1 VPFAALLDTAYI
13 LLLNCLSFASGG
25 PTIYAIIETGGKQY
39 KVTPGQ
45 KVAVDRLDAAEGEK
59 LTLERVLLLSD
70 GEKVTI
76 GTPVVAGAAV
86 SATVAEHFKG
96 EKIIVF
102 NYKPK
107 VRYDKK
113 RGHRQQYTRLAID
126 TIIGPGIQA
135 GAPVQEPVKEE
146 VK

>member
-1 VPFAALLDTAYI
+1 MPVFKLIEL
-13 LLLNCLSFASGG
+13 LSFSSGG

-45 KVAVDRLDAAEGEK
+45 KVAVDRMDVPEGEK
-59 LTLERVLLLSD
+59 VELSRVLLLSD
-70 GEKVTI
+70 GEKVTL
-76 GTPVVAGAAV
+76 GTPTVAGAAV
-86 SATVAEHFKG
+86 SATVAEQFKG
-96 EKIIVF
+96 KKLIVY

-113 RGHRQQYTRLAID
+113 RGHRQQYTRLFID
-126 TIIGPGIQA
+126 SITGPGFEA
-135 GAPVQEPVKEE
+135 KAPVKEPIKEE